1 MVTKSTRKG
10 ASKSAPKMPL
20 LALSQIEEKELIID
34 ADTFQKLEKYLAKN
48 GGEKAGLSLSDV
60 VAHLLLEKGPN
71 GFKFSAEKKE
81 PKSVSLKLPKAAWDI
96 AEKSAKKSGV
106 SDLSEVVKELTTK
119 L

>member
-1 MVTKSTRKG
+1 MQKKAARK
-10 ASKSAPKMPL
+10 AAKAPILP
-20 LALSQIEEKELIID
+20 LSQTEEKELIID
-34 ADTFQKLEKYLAKN
+34 SETFEKLERFLAKS

-81 PKSVSLKLPKAAWDI
+81 PKSVNLKLPKAAWDI
-96 AEKSAKKSGV
+96 AEKSAKKSGAPGI
-106 SDLSEVVKELTTK
+106 SEVVKELTTK